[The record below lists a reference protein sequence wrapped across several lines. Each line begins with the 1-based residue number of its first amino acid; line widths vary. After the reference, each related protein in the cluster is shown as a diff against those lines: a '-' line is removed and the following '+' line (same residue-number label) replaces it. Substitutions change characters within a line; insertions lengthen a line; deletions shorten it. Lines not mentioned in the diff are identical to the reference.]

1 MKIII
6 FSTDT
11 KHHTYFIN
19 KIAEYFDICS
29 VIYERKRL
37 IKSYP
42 TGPFWEKE
50 EDEFE
55 ERFFEEVDRE
65 LKVNKK
71 MIEVHSVNSKHL
83 VKYIE
88 SLKPDLGV
96 SFGTG
101 IIKPY
106 IYNIPKYGTI
116 NVHRGAIKDYRGLDS
131 DLWAL
136 YDRKFDKLNV
146 TMHYI
151 DENLDTGDVLDE
163 QNCPLDKIQELYEI
177 KYYTTCLGTK
187 MILKLLSRFQS
198 EGKLKGTKQKKLG
211 KYYSAMP
218 TDKKWEAQDNFDIV
232 KGRKY
237 NG

>member
-71 MIEVHSVNSKHL
+71 MIEVHSVNSKHFC
-83 VKYIE
+83 VE
-88 SLKPDLGV
+88 
-96 SFGTG
+96 
-101 IIKPY
+101 
-106 IYNIPKYGTI
+106 
-116 NVHRGAIKDYRGLDS
+116 R
-131 DLWAL
+131 
-136 YDRKFDKLNV
+136 
-146 TMHYI
+146 
-151 DENLDTGDVLDE
+151 
-163 QNCPLDKIQELYEI
+163 
-177 KYYTTCLGTK
+177 
-187 MILKLLSRFQS
+187 
-198 EGKLKGTKQKKLG
+198 
-211 KYYSAMP
+211 
-218 TDKKWEAQDNFDIV
+218 
-232 KGRKY
+232 
-237 NG
+237 

>member
-1 MKIII
+1 MKIIV

-29 VIYERKRL
+29 VVYERKKL
-37 IKSYP
+37 VKSYP
-42 TGPFWEKE
+42 TGPFYEKE
-50 EDEFE
+50 ESEFE

-71 MIEVHSVNSKHL
+71 MVEVHSVNSKHL

-88 SLKPDLGV
+88 SLKPDLGI

-116 NVHRGAIKDYRGLDS
+116 NVHRGSIKDYRGLDS
-131 DLWAL
+131 DLWAF
-136 YDRKFDKLNV
+136 YENKFDKLNV
-146 TMHYI
+146 AIHYI
-151 DENLDTGDVLDE
+151 DEDLDTGDMLSE
-163 QNCPLDKIQELYEI
+163 QNCPIDKIEELYQI
-177 KYYTTCLGTK
+177 KYYTTCLATK
-187 MILKLLSRFQS
+187 MILTLLSRFKT
-198 EGKLKGTKQKKLG
+198 EGKLEGLKQTKLG

-218 TDKKWEAQDNFDIV
+218 VEKKWETWIKFEEF
-232 KGRKY
+232 KGRFY

>member
-19 KIAEYFDICS
+19 RISEYYDVCS
-29 VIYERKRL
+29 VIYERKK
-37 IKSYP
+37 IVKDYD

-50 EDEFE
+50 EGEFE

-71 MIEVHSVNSKHL
+71 MIEVHSVNNKHL

-88 SLKPDLGV
+88 SLKPDLGI

-116 NVHRGAIKDYRGLDS
+116 NIHRGAIKEYRGLDS

-136 YDRKFDKLNV
+136 YEEKYDKLNV
-146 TMHYI
+146 AIHYI
-151 DENLDTGDVLDE
+151 DEDLDTGDVLSE
-163 QNCPLDKIQELYEI
+163 SNCPINKVQELYQI
-177 KYYTTCLGTK
+177 KYYTTCLAT
-187 MILKLLSRFQS
+187 MMVLNLLSKFKS
-198 EGKLKGTKQKKLG
+198 EGKLKGVKQTKLG

-218 TDKKWEAQDNFDIV
+218 VDKKWETQRKFDIV
-232 KGRKY
+232 KGRHY